1 MPVPPQESAPSLSPR
16 QSFGC
21 QSPLPWVTGTGRT
34 GILRALW
41 QLQGSFQ
48 ESSSPSAHSLT
59 WRSRSQA
66 NKPHAVPYCAVT
78 TIHRKHRH
86 RFPNSV
92 QQSLDDLT
100 TMFSEQGLHTQA
112 NSASPKPQDSS
123 RDPHWLLASWEL
135 HSQVISETGPDS
147 TAPNRG
153 LYTGLPRKT
162 QAFSL

>member
-1 MPVPPQESAPSLSPR
+1 MHLLCHLDSPSAANLPYLGLQE
-16 QSFGC
+16 Q
-21 QSPLPWVTGTGRT
+21 TGPEFSRLYGTYKD
-34 GILRALW
+34 
-41 QLQGSFQ
+41 SFQ

-59 WRSRSQA
+59 WMSRSQA

-100 TMFSEQGLHTQA
+100 AMFSEQGLHTQA

-123 RDPHWLLASWEL
+123 RDSHWLLASWEL
-135 HSQVISETGPDS
+135 HSQVISEIGLDS

-162 QAFSL
+162 QSFSL